1 MVVRILTRF
10 GLISLCS
17 KNWRMTFLRYSRFTS
32 SSARD
37 SFVGDAAPDGRSEF
51 DEIDVRLSVA
61 FASLDAQYPA
71 PGFLCFSS
79 NAAED

>member
-1 MVVRILTRF
+1 
-10 GLISLCS
+10 
-17 KNWRMTFLRYSRFTS
+17 MTFLRYSRFTS
-32 SSARD
+32 SSVLD

-51 DEIDVRLSVA
+51 DEIEVRLSVA
-61 FASLDAQYPA
+61 SLASFDAQYPM

>member
-1 MVVRILTRF
+1 
-10 GLISLCS
+10 
-17 KNWRMTFLRYSRFTS
+17 MTFLRYSRFTS
-32 SSARD
+32 SSALD
-37 SFVGDAAPDGRSEF
+37 SFVGDVTPEVRSEF

-61 FASLDAQYPA
+61 PLASFDAQYPA

>member
-1 MVVRILTRF
+1 
-10 GLISLCS
+10 
-17 KNWRMTFLRYSRFTS
+17 MTFRRYSRFTS
-32 SSARD
+32 SSALD
-37 SFVGDAAPDGRSEF
+37 SFVGDATPDGRSEF

-61 FASLDAQYPA
+61 PLASLDAQYPI